1 MHGVLNILSPT
12 WQAITFTRIIS
23 RAFEL
28 KTKDGWSLDNGN
40 KCAEGLKEGLYSLTR
55 D

>member
-28 KTKDGWSLDNGN
+28 KTKDGWRLNNGT
-40 KCAEGLKEGLYSLTR
+40 KRAEDLKEGLYSPIR
-55 D
+55 N